1 MDPFVL
7 RRARDGDPIAAH
19 TLVESLRPRISKMAA
34 YYGRVSGEDA
44 DDLLQEA
51 WLGLLEALP
60 ELQMHIGTPEQYLI
74 ARARWRLL
82 DAVKRAR
89 VRRCLPLDDYTAE
102 SLPCPE
108 PESPMASACASEF
121 VGQLKDNQ
129 QAVLDCL
136 LAGLTWRETGE
147 RLGCTSANIAYYV
160 RQIRRKYEEWFED
173 LAPAM

>member
-1 MDPFVL
+1 
-7 RRARDGDPIAAH
+7 
-19 TLVESLRPRISKMAA
+19 MAA

-60 ELQMHIGTPEQYLI
+60 ELNLHIGTPEQYLI

-89 VRRCLPLDDYTAE
+89 VRRCLPLDMDMDDMMPATSAE
-102 SLPCPE
+102 SAV
-108 PESPMASACASEF
+108 SSACTTEF
-121 VGQLKDNQ
+121 VGQLRDSQ
-129 QAVLDCL
+129 RDVLNCL
-136 LAGLTWRETGE
+136 MRGLTWRETGE
-147 RLGCTSANIAYYV
+147 ALGCTSANVAYYV

-173 LAPAM
+173 VAPAL